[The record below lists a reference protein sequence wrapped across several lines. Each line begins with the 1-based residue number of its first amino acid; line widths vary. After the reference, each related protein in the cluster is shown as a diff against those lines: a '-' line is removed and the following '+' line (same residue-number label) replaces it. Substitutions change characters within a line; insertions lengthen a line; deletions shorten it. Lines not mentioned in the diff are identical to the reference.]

1 MLQLPLAVVVALV
14 LACMA
19 ALATSADVEIEQ
31 DIAGYS
37 GDIAP
42 NTDPSKACNHVLPP
56 CAYYCNAKY
65 CAHGNGRVNF
75 WGEDRE
81 GREWTYIG
89 DFVHGRMEGFGRF
102 KTDFFIYEG
111 QFKANEFDGHGT
123 VNCLE
128 GTEELYEGDFAM
140 GHLIGELRIARKRQV
155 LPWLNPGDY
164 MDRLYG
170 PCFPPR

>member
-19 ALATSADVEIEQ
+19 ALAASADVGIEKG
-31 DIAGYS
+31 IPGYS
-37 GDIAP
+37 GAIAP
-42 NTDPSKACNHVLPP
+42 NPDPLKACNDVP

-81 GREWTYIG
+81 GREWTYTG

>member
-1 MLQLPLAVVVALV
+1 MLQLRLAVVVALV

-19 ALATSADVEIEQ
+19 ALAASADVEIEKG
-31 DIAGYS
+31 IPGYS
-37 GDIAP
+37 GAIAP
-42 NTDPSKACNHVLPP
+42 NPDPLKACSDVP
-56 CAYYCNAKY
+56 CTYYCNAKY

-102 KTDFFIYEG
+102 NTDFFIYEG

-140 GHLIGELRIARKRQV
+140 GHLIGELRIAGKRQV